1 LDYNE
6 CVIGNI
12 LRFARREEDAVF
24 MSSQRFWISGNRFL
38 EICF

>member
-12 LRFARREEDAVF
+12 LRFARNEEDAVF
-24 MSSQRFWISGNRFL
+24 LCSEKFRISSECYL
-38 EICF
+38 EISF